1 MRTSNNI
8 LRHELIGLEMEVV
21 EAKNKDLIGLK
32 GKVVDETQF
41 TIVIATKKGEKK
53 VLKMGTQLKTKIADE
68 EIIIMGDSLVGRPED
83 RIKK

>member
-8 LRHELIGLEMEVV
+8 LRHELIGLEIEVV